1 MRNIGFVVVEELVEI
16 QRSRMAE
23 DRIVK
28 ILKVSIC
35 CFREVVVLLQSMR
48 EEVDLISV
56 LKRVKRQ
63 DFVEIVEIS
72 SSWRR
77 EMKVVGNVEE
87 GATRVERV

>member
-28 ILKVSIC
+28 ILKVSSC
-35 CFREVVVLLQSMR
+35 CLSEEPVR
-48 EEVDLISV
+48 EEVDRISV
-56 LKRVKRQ
+56 LKRVKRHE
-63 DFVEIVEIS
+63 FVEIVEIS

>member
-35 CFREVVVLLQSMR
+35 CFREVVVQSMR

>member
-1 MRNIGFVVVEELVEI
+1 MRNIGFVVEELVEI

-35 CFREVVVLLQSMR
+35 CFREVVVQSMR

-77 EMKVVGNVEE
+77 EMKVGNVEE

>member
-1 MRNIGFVVVEELVEI
+1 MEELVEI
-16 QRSRMAE
+16 QCSRICE

-35 CFREVVVLLQSMR
+35 CFKVVESMR

-56 LKRVKRQ
+56 LNWVKRH

-72 SSWRR
+72 SSWKR
-77 EMKVVGNVEE
+77 EMKVWNVEE
-87 GATRVERV
+87 GATLAERV

>member
-1 MRNIGFVVVEELVEI
+1 MRNIGFVVEELVEI

-35 CFREVVVLLQSMR
+35 CFGEVVVQSIR